1 MDIISS
7 ALVLIA
13 CAGISGSAILITRNR
28 TGISKHS
35 RQHIKDVQADLNYL
49 REQKNND
56 IKDLRQENLRLK
68 GQINKAKQGTTV
80 TDTDL
85 KNSANL
91 SETLMSKFI
100 PRKYHEVVRPL
111 LPKAEA
117 YLSEH
122 QEEIIEQIKSINNK
136 KTAPGTTQN
145 QDLNTL

>member
-1 MDIISS
+1 MDILSS

-49 REQKNND
+49 RDQKNQD

-68 GQINKAKQGTTV
+68 GQINKAKQGATI
-80 TDTDL
+80 TDTDIT
-85 KNSANL
+85 NSANL

-100 PRKYHEVVRPL
+100 PKKYHEVVRPL

-136 KTAPGTTQN
+136 KTPSGVTQN
-145 QDLNTL
+145 QDLTTL

>member
-136 KTAPGTTQN
+136 KTEAGTSQN

>member
-1 MDIISS
+1 MDVLSS

-28 TGISKHS
+28 TGMSKHS

-49 REQKNND
+49 RDQKNQD

-68 GQINKAKQGTTV
+68 GQINKAKQGATI
-80 TDTDL
+80 TDTDIT
-85 KNSANL
+85 NSANL

-100 PRKYHEVVRPL
+100 PKKYHEVVRPL

-136 KTAPGTTQN
+136 KTAPGTPQN

>member
-1 MDIISS
+1 MDVLAS

-28 TGISKHS
+28 TGMSKHS

-49 REQKNND
+49 RDQKNQE
-56 IKDLRQENLRLK
+56 IKDLRQDNLRLK

-136 KTAPGTTQN
+136 KTEPGTSQN
-145 QDLNTL
+145 QDLTTL

>member
-1 MDIISS
+1 MDVLSS

-28 TGISKHS
+28 TGMSKHS

-49 REQKNND
+49 RDQKNND

-68 GQINKAKQGTTV
+68 GQINKAKQGATI
-80 TDTDL
+80 TDTDIT
-85 KNSANL
+85 NSANL

-100 PRKYHEVVRPL
+100 PKKYHEVVRPL

-136 KTAPGTTQN
+136 KTEPGTAQN

>member
-136 KTAPGTTQN
+136 KTEAGTAQN

>member
-1 MDIISS
+1 MDVLSS

-28 TGISKHS
+28 TGMSKHS

-49 REQKNND
+49 REQKNQD
-56 IKDLRQENLRLK
+56 IKDLRHENLRLK
-68 GQINKAKQGTTV
+68 GTINKAKQGATV

-85 KNSANL
+85 NNSANL

-100 PRKYHEVVRPL
+100 PKKYHEVVRPL

-122 QEEIIEQIKSINNK
+122 QEEIIEQIKGINNK
-136 KTAPGTTQN
+136 QTQSGASQN

>member
-1 MDIISS
+1 MDVLSS

-28 TGISKHS
+28 TGMSKHS
-35 RQHIKDVQADLNYL
+35 RQHIKDVQSDLNYL
-49 REQKNND
+49 RDQKNQD

-68 GQINKAKQGTTV
+68 GQINKAKQGATI
-80 TDTDL
+80 TDTDIT
-85 KNSANL
+85 KYANL

-100 PRKYHEVVRPL
+100 PKKYHEVVRPL

-136 KTAPGTTQN
+136 KTESGTAQN

>member
-1 MDIISS
+1 MDVLSS

-28 TGISKHS
+28 TGMSKHS
-35 RQHIKDVQADLNYL
+35 RQHIKDVQSDLNYL
-49 REQKNND
+49 RDQKNQE
-56 IKDLRQENLRLK
+56 IKDLRQDNLRLK
-68 GQINKAKQGTTV
+68 GTINKAKQGATI
-80 TDTDL
+80 TDTDIT
-85 KNSANL
+85 NSANL

-100 PRKYHEVVRPL
+100 PKKYHEVVRPL

-136 KTAPGTTQN
+136 KTESGTAQN

>member
-136 KTAPGTTQN
+136 KTEPGTTQN

>member
-1 MDIISS
+1 MDVLSS

-28 TGISKHS
+28 TGMSKHS

-49 REQKNND
+49 RDQKNQD

-100 PRKYHEVVRPL
+100 PKKYHEVVRPL

-136 KTAPGTTQN
+136 KTQSGVTQN

>member
-1 MDIISS
+1 MDLLSS

-13 CAGISGSAILITRNR
+13 CASIGGSAIFITRNR
-28 TGISKHS
+28 TGMSKHS

-49 REQKNND
+49 RDQKNQD
-56 IKDLRQENLRLK
+56 IKDLRQDNLRLK
-68 GQINKAKQGTTV
+68 GMINKAKQGTTV

-85 KNSANL
+85 KNSSNL

-136 KTAPGTTQN
+136 KTEPGTSQN

>member
-1 MDIISS
+1 MDVLSS

-28 TGISKHS
+28 TGMSKHS

-49 REQKNND
+49 RDQKNQD

-68 GQINKAKQGTTV
+68 GQINKAKQGATI
-80 TDTDL
+80 TDTDI

-145 QDLNTL
+145 QDVNTL

>member
-35 RQHIKDVQADLNYL
+35 REHIKDVQADLNYL

-136 KTAPGTTQN
+136 KTEPGTSQN

>member
-1 MDIISS
+1 MDVLSS

-68 GQINKAKQGTTV
+68 GQINKAKQGATI
-80 TDTDL
+80 TDTDIT
-85 KNSANL
+85 NSANL

-100 PRKYHEVVRPL
+100 PKKYHEVVRPL

-136 KTAPGTTQN
+136 KTESGVTQN

>member
-122 QEEIIEQIKSINNK
+122 QEESRN
-136 KTAPGTTQN
+136 
-145 QDLNTL
+145 

>member
-1 MDIISS
+1 MDIIAS

-136 KTAPGTTQN
+136 KTESGITQN

>member
-1 MDIISS
+1 MDVFAS

-28 TGISKHS
+28 TGMSKHS

-56 IKDLRQENLRLK
+56 IKDLRHENLRLK
-68 GQINKAKQGTTV
+68 GQINQAKQGTTV

-136 KTAPGTTQN
+136 KTEAGTAQN

>member
-1 MDIISS
+1 MDVLAS

-35 RQHIKDVQADLNYL
+35 RQHIKDVQSDLNYL
-49 REQKNND
+49 RDQKNQE

-68 GQINKAKQGTTV
+68 GRYNKAKQGV
-80 TDTDL
+80 TITDGDMQGKSGL
-85 KNSANL
+85 G
-91 SETLMSKFI
+91 EMLMDKLI
-100 PRKYHEVVRPL
+100 PSKYHSVVRPL

-122 QEEIIEQIKSINNK
+122 KDEIIEQIQSINNK
-136 KTAPGTTQN
+136 KTQSGATQD

>member
-1 MDIISS
+1 MDILSS

-35 RQHIKDVQADLNYL
+35 RQHIKDVQSDLNYL

-136 KTAPGTTQN
+136 KTEAGTSQN

>member
-1 MDIISS
+1 MDVLSS

-28 TGISKHS
+28 TGMSKHS

-49 REQKNND
+49 REQKNQD
-56 IKDLRQENLRLK
+56 IKDLRHENLRLK
-68 GQINKAKQGTTV
+68 GTINKAKQGATV

-85 KNSANL
+85 NNSANL

-100 PRKYHEVVRPL
+100 PKKYHEVVRPL

-122 QEEIIEQIKSINNK
+122 QEEIIEQIKGINNK
-136 KTAPGTTQN
+136 QTQSGATEN

>member
-1 MDIISS
+1 MDIIAS

-136 KTAPGTTQN
+136 KTESGTAQN

>member
-1 MDIISS
+1 MDLLSS

-13 CAGISGSAILITRNR
+13 CASIGGSAIFITRNR
-28 TGISKHS
+28 TGMSKHS
-35 RQHIKDVQADLNYL
+35 RQHIKDVQSDLNYL
-49 REQKNND
+49 RDQKNQD

-68 GQINKAKQGTTV
+68 GQINKAKQGATI
-80 TDTDL
+80 TDTDIT
-85 KNSANL
+85 NSANL

-100 PRKYHEVVRPL
+100 PKKYHEVVRPL

-136 KTAPGTTQN
+136 KTESGVTQN

>member
-1 MDIISS
+1 MDVLSS

-28 TGISKHS
+28 TGMSKHS

-49 REQKNND
+49 REQKNQD
-56 IKDLRQENLRLK
+56 IKDLRHENLRLK
-68 GQINKAKQGTTV
+68 GTINKAKQGATV

-85 KNSANL
+85 NNSANL

-100 PRKYHEVVRPL
+100 PKKYHEVVRPL

-122 QEEIIEQIKSINNK
+122 QEEIIEQIKGINNK
-136 KTAPGTTQN
+136 QTQSGASEN
-145 QDLNTL
+145 QAINTL

>member
-1 MDIISS
+1 MDVLSS

-28 TGISKHS
+28 TGMSKHS

-49 REQKNND
+49 RDQKNQD

-68 GQINKAKQGTTV
+68 GQINKAKQGATI
-80 TDTDL
+80 TDTDIT
-85 KNSANL
+85 NSANL

-100 PRKYHEVVRPL
+100 PKKYHEVVRPL

>member
-1 MDIISS
+1 MDVFAS

-56 IKDLRQENLRLK
+56 IKDLRHENLRLK
-68 GQINKAKQGTTV
+68 GQINQAKQGTTV

-136 KTAPGTTQN
+136 KTEPGTTQN

>member
-1 MDIISS
+1 MDVLAS

-28 TGISKHS
+28 TGMSKHS

-49 REQKNND
+49 RDQKNQD
-56 IKDLRQENLRLK
+56 IKDLRQDNLRLK
-68 GQINKAKQGTTV
+68 GMINKAKQGATV

-100 PRKYHEVVRPL
+100 PKKYHEVVRPL

-136 KTAPGTTQN
+136 KTQSGVTQN